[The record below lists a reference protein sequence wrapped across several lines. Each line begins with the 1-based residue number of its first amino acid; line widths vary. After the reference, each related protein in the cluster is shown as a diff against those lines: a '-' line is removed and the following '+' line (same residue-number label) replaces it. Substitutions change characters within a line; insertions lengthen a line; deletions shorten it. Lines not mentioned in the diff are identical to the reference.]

1 MRRMGEYGQGWLWG
15 PQEAPGMGLQLCFKL
30 VGVEEKAKGQIL
42 EELPGSVDGTMHPS

>member
-1 MRRMGEYGQGWLWG
+1 MDRDGSGDPRRHLVWACSSG
-15 PQEAPGMGLQLCFKL
+15 LCFKL